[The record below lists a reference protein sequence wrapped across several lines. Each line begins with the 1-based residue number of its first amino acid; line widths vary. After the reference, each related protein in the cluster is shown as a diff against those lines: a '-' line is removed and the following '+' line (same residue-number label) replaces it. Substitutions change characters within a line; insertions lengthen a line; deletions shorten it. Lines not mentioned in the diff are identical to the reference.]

1 MNELE
6 TLLIV
11 DDNPENR
18 ALLAG
23 LLRPYY
29 RLQIAVGGA
38 QALELCQKKKP
49 DLVLLDIMM
58 PEMDGYEV
66 CQRMQDDLDLRDIPV
81 IFLTAKSQIEDEQRG
96 FDVGAVDY
104 IQKPI
109 SPPILLARTR
119 THLRLR
125 QTMKLLAEQ
134 NETLEQ
140 KVKARTHELEMLQDA
155 TIIAMASLAETRDNE
170 TGNHI
175 RRTQR
180 YVEVLAKQLL
190 AEGLFAEEL
199 TTESITA
206 LYKSSPLHDIG
217 KVGIPDQVLLKPG
230 KLTEDEFETMKQHT
244 VLGRDVIESVE
255 KCIDFQCD
263 FLTFA
268 KDIAYS
274 HQEKWDGS
282 GYPQGL
288 RGEEIPLCARLM
300 AIADVYDAL
309 ISKRV
314 YKPAFSHEKAVTI
327 IEEGSGCHF
336 DPTLVSA
343 FLHVQEQFR
352 QIAIALADDD
362 ESAQTQSVV
371 LNNESEKKLT
381 NTLPRSTAYR

>member
-1 MNELE
+1 MDKPIMSELE
-6 TLLIV
+6 TILIV

-23 LLRPYY
+23 LLKPHY
-29 RLQIAVGGA
+29 RLLVATSGA
-38 QALELCQKKKP
+38 QALTICHKQKP

-66 CQRMQDDLDLRDIPV
+66 CQRMRADPELQDIPV

-109 SPPILLARTR
+109 SPPILLVRTR

-125 QTMKLLAEQ
+125 QAMKLLAEQ
-134 NETLEQ
+134 NETLEL
-140 KVKARTHELEMLQDA
+140 KVKERTHELEALQDA

-180 YVEVLAKQLL
+180 YIEVLANQLL
-190 AEGLFAEEL
+190 LEGQYADQL
-199 TTESITA
+199 TPESIKA

-217 KVGIPDQVLLKPG
+217 KVGIPDHVLLKPG
-230 KLTEDEFETMKQHT
+230 KLTEEEFEIMKLHT
-244 VLGRDVIESVE
+244 VLGRDVIDTVE
-255 KCIDFQCD
+255 QCIHFECD

-268 KDIAYS
+268 KEIAYS

-282 GYPQGL
+282 GYPEGL
-288 RGEEIPLCARLM
+288 KGAEIPLSARLM
-300 AIADVYDAL
+300 ALADVYDAL

-314 YKPAFSHEKAVTI
+314 YKPPFSHEKALAI
-327 IEEGSGCHF
+327 IEEGRGQHF
-336 DPTLVSA
+336 DPIIVDA
-343 FLHVQEQFR
+343 FLSVEDKFK
-352 QIAIALADDD
+352 QIAKELAD
-362 ESAQTQSVV
+362 EEAPEKAQTMVS
-371 LNNESEKKLT
+371 
-381 NTLPRSTAYR
+381 RSAAG